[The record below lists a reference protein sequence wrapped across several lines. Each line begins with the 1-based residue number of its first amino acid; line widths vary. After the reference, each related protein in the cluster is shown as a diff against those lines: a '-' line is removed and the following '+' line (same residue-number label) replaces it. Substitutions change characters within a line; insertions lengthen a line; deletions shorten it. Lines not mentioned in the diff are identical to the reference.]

1 VSFVT
6 DDIALAA
13 QALAAGGVVAIPTE
27 TVYGLG
33 AIATNRAAVERVYDI
48 KGRPTNHPL
57 IVHIA
62 SGAQL
67 DEWAADVPDWAC
79 TLADSLW
86 PGPMTLVLPRSPQ
99 VVDSVTGG
107 LPTVAIRVPAHPTAQ
122 ALLALVRTG
131 IAAPSANRFGRV
143 SPTTSAHVLS
153 ELGEFLEPGRD
164 YILEGG
170 SSSVGVESTIIDC
183 TTDEPHI
190 LRPGAVT
197 KEQIETLTGLEVV
210 EGGTTRAPGTLPAHY
225 APNAVVLLVD
235 APDVANAPAGS
246 GLIAPTHVPTP
257 TGVIRLAAP
266 ADTNA
271 YGRELYAALRAGD
284 DQGLAGIVVVP
295 PSAEGLGLAIRDR
308 LRRAA
313 YGSSG
318 AE

>member
-1 VSFVT
+1 
-6 DDIALAA
+6 
-13 QALAAGGVVAIPTE
+13 
-27 TVYGLG
+27 
-33 AIATNRAAVERVYDI
+33 
-48 KGRPTNHPL
+48 
-57 IVHIA
+57 
-62 SGAQL
+62 
-67 DEWAADVPDWAC
+67 
-79 TLADSLW
+79 
-86 PGPMTLVLPRSPQ
+86 
-99 VVDSVTGG
+99 
-107 LPTVAIRVPAHPTAQ
+107 
-122 ALLALVRTG
+122 
-131 IAAPSANRFGRV
+131 
-143 SPTTSAHVLS
+143 VLS

-313 YGSSG
+313 YGSGG